1 MTEGKVFFKDLP
13 AENKNVIILVMTWE
27 DDNKSYYQFAQG
39 TYKDLTGENKLSI
52 SCPQA
57 MDKTVFSPDNISK
70 IIEANIENLKT
81 RIDFKYNADN
91 PEMFI
96 QAEHLFDNKKF
107 PWRYDDIKNLH
118 EFYDAY
124 KDFFDLVEEKS
135 SCKEVKEFIS
145 LYKNVKSHIKVEP
158 LN

>member
-52 SCPQA
+52 SYPIS
-57 MDKTVFSPDNISK
+57 MDKTVFSPDRISK
-70 IIEANIENLKT
+70 IIEGDIENLKN
-81 RIDFKYNADN
+81 RIDFQYNTGN
-91 PEMFI
+91 PELFV
-96 QAEHLFDNKKF
+96 QAEHLFDNEKF
-107 PWRYDDIKNLH
+107 PWRFDDIKNLH
-118 EFYDAY
+118 NYYDAY
-124 KDFFDLVEEKS
+124 KDFFDLVEEKT
-135 SCKEVKEFIS
+135 SCKEVKDFIS
-145 LYKNVKSHIKVEP
+145 LHKEVKSHIKVEP